1 MIDGIQQNNTFTTSM
16 LSSSAADPRMFLDF
30 LDPDPSI
37 IKEKN
42 SKKNFD
48 SYGFAFEK
56 MTEMYLSKYRYRTVK
71 SSKTLGKKIVF
82 CWCLEGQ

>member
-1 MIDGIQQNNTFTTSM
+1 M
-16 LSSSAADPRMFLDF
+16 LSSSVADPRMFLDL

-48 SYGFAFEK
+48 SYRFAFEK
-56 MTEMYLSKYRYRTVK
+56 MTEMYRTFQITV
-71 SSKTLGKKIVF
+71 TV
-82 CWCLEGQ
+82 Q